1 MVLGQ
6 PSGSQRPGGVRLV
19 WEVESC
25 LGDLPQVGVLAKH
38 FTPTELARMVRAIL
52 S

>member
-1 MVLGQ
+1 L
-6 PSGSQRPGGVRLV
+6 

-52 S
+52 H

>member
-6 PSGSQRPGGVRLV
+6 PSGSQGPGGIRLV